1 MSGEKRESVGELR
14 THVEEH
20 RPAAIR
26 ERLGLGVRHSYLKDF
41 VYGAI
46 DGAVTTFAVVSGVA
60 GAGLTPGVV
69 IVLGVANLVGDG
81 FSMAASNFLG
91 TRAEQQ
97 LRDRAR
103 RLEEDHIARY
113 AKGEREEVRQI
124 FAAKG
129 FTGADLD
136 NAVRV
141 ITSDRD
147 RWVDTMLVEEH
158 GLSLSGPSAW
168 RAAWT
173 TFIAF
178 FLVGIVP
185 LLPFLAEFLVGWS
198 PVQPFLSS
206 AIMTAVAFAAVGAA
220 KARFVDHHWAVSGA
234 ETLAVGGVA
243 AGLAYLT
250 GVLLQGVAD

>member
-1 MSGEKRESVGELR
+1 MSGDGTSFGGELQA
-14 THVEEH
+14 HIDDH
-20 RPAAIR
+20 KPSAIR
-26 ERLGLGVRHSYLKDF
+26 ERLGLGFRHSYLKDF

-60 GAGLTPGVV
+60 GAGLSPGVIV
-69 IVLGVANLVGDG
+69 ILGVANLVGDG

-91 TRAEQQ
+91 TRAEDQ
-97 LRDRAR
+97 LRAKAR
-103 RLEEDHIARY
+103 REEEDHISRY

-129 FTGADLD
+129 FVGPDLE

-147 RWVDTMLVEEH
+147 RWVDTMLLEEH
-158 GLSLSGPSAW
+158 GLPLSSPSAW

-173 TFIAF
+173 TFVAF
-178 FLVGIVP
+178 VLVGLVP
-185 LLPFLAEFLVGWS
+185 LLPFLVEFVGGGAPS
-198 PVQPFLSS
+198 QPFLASTL
-206 AIMTAVAFAAVGAA
+206 MTAVAFFAVGAA

-234 ETLAVGGVA
+234 ETLAVGGAA

-250 GVLLQGVAD
+250 GVLLKGVVG